1 MNERGSAPE
10 SIRRSHRPPLRRA
23 RRLWLWAGLA
33 AAWGVL
39 MRQFGGTD
47 VYWLLGPYA
56 AVVVLVGSLVG
67 RPRPVAL
74 LAPSLRAVLWGVG
87 CGALMI
93 AATYPIYAA
102 ASAHF
107 PALAPIV
114 RSLYAA
120 TETSSLVVAMAWVSV
135 IVLAEELLWRGVG
148 MFELERQLGVYG
160 ASVVSVSSYALAQL
174 GTGSWV
180 VGLVALVCG
189 ALWTLERVCTGS
201 ALAALI
207 THWLWTSVVIV
218 LCPLR

>member
-1 MNERGSAPE
+1 
-10 SIRRSHRPPLRRA
+10 
-23 RRLWLWAGLA
+23 
-33 AAWGVL
+33 
-39 MRQFGGTD
+39 MRKFGGTD
-47 VYWLLGPYA
+47 VYSLLGPYA
-56 AVVVLVGSLVG
+56 AAVVLVTSLVG

-74 LAPSLRAVLWGVG
+74 LAPTLRAVLWGLG

-93 AATYPIYAA
+93 AATYPTYAA
-102 ASAHF
+102 ASTLF

-120 TETSSLVVAMAWVSV
+120 TETTSLVVAMAWVSV

-148 MFELERQLGVYG
+148 MFELERRLGVYG
-160 ASVVSVSSYALAQL
+160 ASFVSVSSYALAQL

-189 ALWTLERVCTGS
+189 ALWTLERVYTGS
-201 ALAALI
+201 VLAALI

-218 LCPLR
+218 LLPLR